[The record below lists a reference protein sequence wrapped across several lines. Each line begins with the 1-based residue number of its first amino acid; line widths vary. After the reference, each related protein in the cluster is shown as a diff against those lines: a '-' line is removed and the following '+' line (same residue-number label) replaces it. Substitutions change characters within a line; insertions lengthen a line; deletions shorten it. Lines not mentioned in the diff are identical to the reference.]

1 MKKLISTVKKNNKGI
16 SLVEILATIAI
27 IAIIAAP
34 LINSFISAMKVNSK
48 ARTIQNGT
56 AVAQDTA
63 ELFKAF
69 SLEALV
75 EEYENEGVEVEI
87 DEATGKY
94 TFKDIAITGAD
105 KEKFLV
111 TVELN
116 PDVYKGGESEKL
128 QINDVDLPVFSG
140 LFGSDCVMLYRQ
152 YAGYDD
158 QLKDL
163 FTGRLEDEVLEKIT
177 DQSERSKIKKTT
189 DVNITCDYK
198 SVSEEYDYTITLT
211 MTYTYD
217 NVESVS
223 VTRSM
228 QKVYNGSQIH
238 SVYMICP
245 IFDLYSSTEVGDG
258 FYYNSDI
265 INVYYTYTGDSAKKQ
280 DLYFYI
286 AEQEMYNVGQN
297 SSMRERINPRNLYV
311 NGVNYTMYNP
321 ELSTAKVYTNI
332 GDKDTSFTNNYG
344 LTYGNYSSGNALY
357 QMDISVKLEGN
368 DKTVVTFSTTK

>member
-1 MKKLISTVKKNNKGI
+1 MSKLISAVKKNNKGI

-34 LINSFISAMKVNSK
+34 LVNSFISAMNVNSE
-48 ARTIQNGT
+48 ARIIQNGT

-69 SLEALV
+69 SLESLV
-75 EEYENEGVEVEI
+75 EEYRDEGIEVDI

-94 TFKDIAITGAD
+94 IFEDIAVTGAD
-105 KEKFLV
+105 GEKFLV

-116 PDVYKGGESEKL
+116 PDVYKGGASEKI

-158 QLKDL
+158 QLRDL
-163 FTGRLEDEVLEKIT
+163 FTGRLEDEILEKIT

-189 DVNITCDYK
+189 DVKVTCDYN
-198 SVSEEYDYTITLT
+198 SLSEEYNYTFDLT

-217 NVESVS
+217 NAESVS

-228 QKVYNGSQIH
+228 QKVYNASQIH

-245 IFDLYSSTEVGDG
+245 VFDLYSSTEVGNG
-258 FYYNSDI
+258 FFYNTDI
-265 INVYYTYTGDSAKKQ
+265 INVYYTYTGDSAKTQ

-286 AEQEMYNVGQN
+286 AEQEMYNVGYD

-321 ELSTAKVYTNI
+321 ELSTVKVYTNI
-332 GDKDTSFTNNYG
+332 GDNDTSFISEYG
-344 LTYGNYSSGNALY
+344 LTYGEYNSGNSLY
-357 QMDISVKLEGN
+357 QMDISVKLEDK